1 MTNRLFL
8 YNLCYFGFLILKTN
22 RLCFNLLKWLIIK
35 PQYYQSL
42 TTYPSYPVINVGKD
56 KLTKGNSGGC
66 VFSGLSPFSRGQVYN
81 PLCPPLLRGIWGLF
95 PFLRGILYAIHR
107 ITRLNK
113 MKILYDQ
120 VVSESLWSPRSSFF
134 SSQSSARQDRQMVT
148 KFLTF
153 QENAFRFL

>member
-56 KLTKGNSGGC
+56 KLRKGG
-66 VFSGLSPFSRGQVYN
+66 FR
-81 PLCPPLLRGIWGLF
+81 GLF
-95 PFLRGILYAIHR
+95 FLLLKFFYPVFNYLYYCKRNQRYNHQ
-107 ITRLNK
+107 L
-113 MKILYDQ
+113 
-120 VVSESLWSPRSSFF
+120 
-134 SSQSSARQDRQMVT
+134 
-148 KFLTF
+148 
-153 QENAFRFL
+153 AFAS